1 MFTDHVQ
8 GKGNFFRFNDA
19 EEILIL
25 YKLPKQLFIQLTMF
39 TMSLPGINNAWTVY
53 VLK

>member
-8 GKGNFFRFNDA
+8 EKGNFPFYDA
-19 EEILIL
+19 EETLIL
-25 YKLPKQLFIQLTMF
+25 YKLPKQLFIQLTIF